1 MHHYCR
7 SAQKT
12 IANMKALT
20 LIITLL
26 LPLSIFAQSA
36 DSLQLS
42 QSIDEVIVT
51 GTKVK
56 TDQRLLSTTV
66 TIIERNTIDSDHRTS
81 LLPTLTEQIPGLF
94 ITSRGVM
101 GYGVSTGAAG
111 GMTMRGVGG
120 SPTTGMMVLIDG
132 HPQYMGLM
140 GHPMA
145 DAYNS
150 AMAERVEI
158 LRGPASVLYGSNA
171 MGGVIN
177 IITRNM
183 KQSGSHTDA
192 NIGYG
197 SYNTLQTNV
206 TNRTH
211 KGAFTSA
218 ITGGYNRSDGHRDNM
233 GFEQYNGSARLGL
246 ELSPTWDVAANIN
259 FTHFNASNPG
269 TVSAP
274 IIDNDS
280 RITRYATSFSIR
292 NHNDKTQGALSLF
305 YNWGIHN
312 INDGYSEGDTPPN
325 YRFHSKDKM
334 AGASWYQN
342 FSPFNGN
349 RTTVG
354 VDYQFTGGKADN
366 RYLDGSED
374 KTIADKYMH
383 NIAGYISTQQSI
395 RHWLMIDAGIRY
407 DHNSR
412 IGEAWVPQ
420 GGMTILLPRNMQV
433 KAVMAKGF
441 RYPTIREM
449 YMFPPQNPDLQP
461 EQIVNYEVSLHQQ
474 LRTVNYGVNVYYIDG
489 KDMIQTQMVDGRP
502 KNVNTGKVD
511 NRGIEAEVSWQAHKR
526 WRLMANYS
534 YLHMKNPI
542 VATPEHKIFFA
553 VQYSHNRWSISSTIQ
568 QINGLI
574 TQREPLKKENYT
586 LWNLSAEYQAA
597 KRIQL
602 YLHGENLLAQR
613 YEINAGYPMPRATFN
628 AGIKLSL

>member
-1 MHHYCR
+1 M
-7 SAQKT
+7 KT
-12 IANMKALT
+12 TT
-20 LIITLL
+20 LIIFLL

-66 TIIERNTIDSDHRTS
+66 TIIERNTIENDHRSS
-81 LLPTLTEQIPGLF
+81 LLPTLAEQIPSLF

-111 GMTMRGVGG
+111 GMTMRGIGG

-145 DAYNS
+145 DAYQS
-150 AMAERVEI
+150 SLAERVEI

-183 KQSGSHTDA
+183 RENGSRTDA
-192 NIGYG
+192 HIGYG
-197 SYNTLQTNV
+197 SYNTLQTNI

-211 KGAFTSA
+211 KGTFTSA
-218 ITGGYNRSDGHRDNM
+218 ITGGYNRSDGHRANM
-233 GFEQYNGSARLGL
+233 GFEQYNGSVRLGI
-246 ELSPTWDVAANIN
+246 ELSPTWDIAANIN
-259 FTHFNASNPG
+259 VTHFNASNPG

-312 INDGYSEGDTPPN
+312 INDGYSEGNTPPDF
-325 YRFHSKDKM
+325 RFHSKDRM

-342 FSPFNGN
+342 FSLFNSN
-349 RTTVG
+349 RTTIG
-354 VDYQFTGGKADN
+354 VDYQFTGGKAEN
-366 RYLDGSED
+366 RDLDD
-374 KTIADKYMH
+374 RKNAVIADKYMH
-383 NIAGYISTQQSI
+383 NIAAYITSQQSI
-395 RHWLMIDAGIRY
+395 SHWLMLDAGIRY

-412 IGEAWVPQ
+412 IGKAWVPQ
-420 GGMTILLPRNMQV
+420 GGMTVLLPHNMQV
-433 KAVMAKGF
+433 KAVVAKGF

-449 YMFPPQNPDLQP
+449 YMFPPQNPDLRP
-461 EQIVNYEVSLHQQ
+461 EQIINYEVSLHQQ
-474 LRTVNYGVNVYYIDG
+474 LRTVNYGINLYMIDG
-489 KDMIQTQMVDGRP
+489 KNMIQTQFVDGRP

-511 NRGIEAEVSWQAHKR
+511 NRGIEAEVAWQAHKR

-542 VATPEHKIFFA
+542 VASPEHKLFLA
-553 VQYSHNRWSISSTIQ
+553 VRYSHNRWSVSSTLQ
-568 QINGLI
+568 HINGLI
-574 TQREPLKKENYT
+574 TQREPVKRENYT
-586 LWNLSAEYQAA
+586 LWNLSAEYQAT

-602 YLHGENLLAQR
+602 YLHGENILAER

-628 AGIKLSL
+628 TGIKLSL

>member
-1 MHHYCR
+1 
-7 SAQKT
+7 
-12 IANMKALT
+12 
-20 LIITLL
+20 
-26 LPLSIFAQSA
+26 
-36 DSLQLS
+36 
-42 QSIDEVIVT
+42 
-51 GTKVK
+51 
-56 TDQRLLSTTV
+56 
-66 TIIERNTIDSDHRTS
+66 
-81 LLPTLTEQIPGLF
+81 
-94 ITSRGVM
+94 
-101 GYGVSTGAAG
+101 
-111 GMTMRGVGG
+111 
-120 SPTTGMMVLIDG
+120 
-132 HPQYMGLM
+132 
-140 GHPMA
+140 
-145 DAYNS
+145 
-150 AMAERVEI
+150 
-158 LRGPASVLYGSNA
+158 

-183 KQSGSHTDA
+183 QQSGSRTDA

-197 SYNTLQTNV
+197 SYNTLQTNL

-218 ITGGYNRSDGHRDNM
+218 VTGGYNRSDGHRANM
-233 GFEQYNGSARLGL
+233 GFEQYNGSARVGV
-246 ELSPTWDVAANIN
+246 ELSPTWDIAANIN

-269 TVSAP
+269 TISAP

-292 NHNDKTQGALSLF
+292 NHNAKRQGALSLF

-312 INDGYSEGDTPPN
+312 INDGYSEGDTPPD

-354 VDYQFTGGKADN
+354 IDYQFTGGKADN
-366 RYLDGSED
+366 RYLDGRED

-433 KAVMAKGF
+433 KAVVAKGF

-461 EQIVNYEVSLHQQ
+461 EQIINYEVSLHQQ

-502 KNVNTGKVD
+502 KNVNTGKVN
-511 NRGIEAEVSWQAHKR
+511 NRGIEAEVSWHAHKR

-553 VQYSHNRWSISSTIQ
+553 VQYFHNRWSVSSTLQ

-574 TQREPLKKENYT
+574 TQREPLTKENYT
-586 LWNLSAEYQAA
+586 LWNLSAEYQVA

>member
-1 MHHYCR
+1 MN
-7 SAQKT
+7 A
-12 IANMKALT
+12 II
-20 LIITLL
+20 LIIFLL

-51 GTKVK
+51 GAKVK

-66 TIIERNTIDSDHRTS
+66 TIIERNTIENDHRSS
-81 LLPTLTEQIPGLF
+81 LLPTLTEQIPSLF

-111 GMTMRGVGG
+111 GMTMRGIGG

-145 DAYNS
+145 DAYQS
-150 AMAERVEI
+150 SLAERVEI

-183 KQSGSHTDA
+183 QENGSRTDA
-192 NIGYG
+192 HIGYG
-197 SYNTLQTNV
+197 SYNTLQTNI

-211 KGAFTSA
+211 KSAFTSA
-218 ITGGYNRSDGHRDNM
+218 ITGGYNRSDGHRTNM
-233 GFEQYNGSARLGL
+233 GFEQYNGSARLGI
-246 ELSPTWDVAANIN
+246 ELSPTWDIAANIN
-259 FTHFNASNPG
+259 VTHFNASNPG

-305 YNWGIHN
+305 YNWGIHH
-312 INDGYSEGDTPPN
+312 INDGYSEGNTPPDF
-325 YRFHSKDKM
+325 RFHSKDRM

-342 FSPFNGN
+342 FSPFISN

-354 VDYQFTGGKADN
+354 VDYQFTGGKAEN
-366 RYLDGSED
+366 HYLDGRED
-374 KTIADKYMH
+374 AVIADKYMH
-383 NIAGYISTQQSI
+383 DIAAYITSQQSI
-395 RHWLMIDAGIRY
+395 SHWLMVDAGIRY

-420 GGMTILLPRNMQV
+420 GGMTILLPHNMQL
-433 KAVMAKGF
+433 KAVVAKGF

-449 YMFPPQNPDLQP
+449 YMFPPQNPDLRP
-461 EQIVNYEVSLHQQ
+461 EQIINYEVSLHQQ
-474 LRTVNYGVNVYYIDG
+474 LRTVNYGINLYMIVG
-489 KDMIQTQMVDGRP
+489 KNMIQTQFVDGRP
-502 KNVNTGKVD
+502 KNVNTGKID
-511 NRGIEAEVSWQAHKR
+511 NRGIEAEVAWQAHKH

-542 VATPEHKIFFA
+542 VASPEHKLLFA
-553 VQYSHNRWSISSTIQ
+553 VRYSHNRWSVSSTLQ
-568 QINGLI
+568 HINGLI
-574 TQREPLKKENYT
+574 TQREPVKKENYT
-586 LWNLSAEYQAA
+586 LWNLSAEYKAT

-602 YLHGENLLAQR
+602 YLHGENLLAER

>member
-1 MHHYCR
+1 
-7 SAQKT
+7 
-12 IANMKALT
+12 MKAII
-20 LIITLL
+20 LIIFLL

-51 GTKVK
+51 GAKVK

-66 TIIERNTIDSDHRTS
+66 TIIERNTIENDHRSS
-81 LLPTLTEQIPGLF
+81 LLPTLAEQIPSLF

-111 GMTMRGVGG
+111 GMTMRGIGG

-145 DAYNS
+145 DAYQS
-150 AMAERVEI
+150 SLAERVEI

-183 KQSGSHTDA
+183 QENGSRTDA
-192 NIGYG
+192 HIGYG
-197 SYNTLQTNV
+197 SYNTLQTNI

-211 KGAFTSA
+211 KSAFTSA
-218 ITGGYNRSDGHRDNM
+218 ITGGYNRSDGHRANM
-233 GFEQYNGSARLGL
+233 GFEQYNGSARLGI
-246 ELSPTWDVAANIN
+246 ELSPTWDIAANIN
-259 FTHFNASNPG
+259 VTHFNASNPG

-312 INDGYSEGDTPPN
+312 INDGYSEGDTPPDF
-325 YRFHSKDKM
+325 RFHSKDRM

-342 FSPFNGN
+342 FSPFINN

-354 VDYQFTGGKADN
+354 VDYQFTGGKAEN
-366 RYLDGSED
+366 RYLDGRED
-374 KTIADKYMH
+374 AVIADKYMH
-383 NIAGYISTQQSI
+383 NVAAYITSQQSI
-395 RHWLMIDAGIRY
+395 SHWLMVNAGIRY

-412 IGEAWVPQ
+412 IGEAWIPQ
-420 GGMTILLPRNMQV
+420 GGMTILLPHNMQL
-433 KAVMAKGF
+433 KAVVAKGF

-449 YMFPPQNPDLQP
+449 YMFPPQNPDLRP
-461 EQIVNYEVSLHQQ
+461 EQIINYEVSLHQQ
-474 LRTVNYGVNVYYIDG
+474 LRTLNYGINLYMIDG
-489 KDMIQTQMVDGRP
+489 KNMIQTQFVDGRP
-502 KNVNTGKVD
+502 KNVNTGKID
-511 NRGIEAEVSWQAHKR
+511 NRGIEAEVAWQAHKC

-542 VATPEHKIFFA
+542 VASPEHKLFFA
-553 VQYSHNRWSISSTIQ
+553 VRYSHNRWSVSSTLQ
-568 QINGLI
+568 HINGLI
-574 TQREPLKKENYT
+574 TQREPVKRENYT
-586 LWNLSAEYQAA
+586 LWNLSAEYQAT
-597 KRIQL
+597 KCIQL
-602 YLHGENLLAQR
+602 YLHGENLLAER